1 MPEFDVNEWNIENWW
16 MPPLYSQISTIFF
29 RFHIQGSESV
39 IRLQRHFAYPRLWVF
54 RRPAKLSSVVAGE
67 SVTDLSYL
75 SLTSLPSL
83 VNTKT
88 TTFLVQKGPEKQTL
102 LVIIFAL
109 DLGYSPFEQ
118 YFRTLQ
124 HIRFLNSA
132 L

>member
-1 MPEFDVNEWNIENWW
+1 MDNKCLFRKKLVSAQFSI
-16 MPPLYSQISTIFF
+16 LSKSGFF

-39 IRLQRHFAYPRLWVF
+39 IWLQRHFAYPKLWVF

-124 HIRFLNSA
+124 HMIFFKNSA

>member
-1 MPEFDVNEWNIENWW
+1 M
-16 MPPLYSQISTIFF
+16 
-29 RFHIQGSESV
+29 
-39 IRLQRHFAYPRLWVF
+39 
-54 RRPAKLSSVVAGE
+54 AGE

-132 L
+132 I

>member
-1 MPEFDVNEWNIENWW
+1 MSMSETLKTGESH
-16 MPPLYSQISTIFF
+16 LYRVKYPQFF

-39 IRLQRHFAYPRLWVF
+39 IWLQRHFAYPRLWVF